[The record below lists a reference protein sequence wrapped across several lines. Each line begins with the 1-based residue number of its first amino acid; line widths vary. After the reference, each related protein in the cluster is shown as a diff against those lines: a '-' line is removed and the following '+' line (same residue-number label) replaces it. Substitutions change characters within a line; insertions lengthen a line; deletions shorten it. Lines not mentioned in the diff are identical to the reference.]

1 MIWIDRGNL
10 SEITLRIIEHSKKN
24 DGYLFYCIARVLEFH
39 SPSSF

>member
-1 MIWIDRGNL
+1 MIWIDGGNL
-10 SEITLRIIEHSKKN
+10 SEITLRIIEPSKKS